1 MEHLDVSDI
10 LIQRGAK
17 MDDNTLD
24 IQQNVGDIGGD
35 FTKTI
40 VVDSNVEAGGS
51 GSDVEAGVE
60 AIHTIFQYI
69 PELIFVS
76 VYGLLMY
83 AGVLFITKY
92 IKNG

>member
-1 MEHLDVSDI
+1 
-10 LIQRGAK
+10 
-17 MDDNTLD
+17 MDGDNTLD

-40 VVDSNVEAGGS
+40 VVDSNVTESSGT
-51 GSDVEAGVE
+51 GSDIEAGVE

-76 VYGLLMY
+76 LYGLAMY
-83 AGVLFITKY
+83 TAVLLITKT
-92 IKNG
+92 IKSNGQ

>member
-1 MEHLDVSDI
+1 
-10 LIQRGAK
+10 
-17 MDDNTLD
+17 MDGDNTLD

-40 VVDSNVEAGGS
+40 VVDSNVTETSGT
-51 GSDVEAGVE
+51 GSDIEAGVE

-69 PELIFVS
+69 PELLFVS

-83 AGVLFITKY
+83 AGVLLITKT
-92 IKNG
+92 IKK